1 MATITLYSGKI
12 NQMSSL
18 INKAKTSVK
27 SYKSDLKSLKSK
39 VLSIDESICDVD
51 DVISSIKSS
60 TKTQEDKI
68 ETLENLKQDINDFIS
83 DVVRID
89 GDAAD
94 AINKSKDD
102 FYDKYE
108 YLKPECEKS
117 GWEKFKDGCKK
128 VGEWCKEHWKE
139 ILAIAVVITGVVLC
153 FVPGLNWLGSGI
165 LIGSLKG
172 ALSGGLIG
180 GLSSWASGGSF
191 WEGFKDGVV
200 TGAIFGGVFGGLG
213 AAGEFL
219 GNAKAVSL
227 LANGKWLGKSCSF
240 AKTVGTV
247 AKASGA
253 ITFVMGGFDTLALG
267 SKILFG
273 DNWFSDFNA
282 ALHESSIYNITQ
294 TTIASVAVFTG
305 GMNSGFNKAAN
316 SAGVKPSCFVAGTL
330 VMAVAGMVAI
340 EKIKSGDKVIST
352 DPETMETSPKTVLET
367 YIREVTTLVHLT
379 VNGEEIVT
387 TVDHPFYVKNQG
399 FIKAGELIVGDE
411 LLDVNGNVLLV
422 EKFNVELTDEPVT
435 VYNFQVEGFHTYHVG
450 CFYVLVHN
458 ADYNQSPKEI
468 MAEHT
473 KGLDTREHPS
483 KYKQISAK
491 EKSRLE
497 SKVRDRTIT
506 KDEYKKL
513 EWNKKISA
521 RRQDAVNEFWDQEQI
536 RLQKGENGTRNWS
549 PQQKADILN
558 GKRPTYNGKTIQ
570 GHHTY
575 SVSKYPH
582 LSGNSEVIYP
592 ATFNEHLKGWHGG
605 NFRNSLPGEPIKTII
620 DF

>member
-282 ALHESSIYNITQ
+282 ALHESSIYNVAQ

-330 VMAVAGMVAI
+330 VMVVAGMVAI
-340 EKIKSGDKVIST
+340 ETIKSGDKVIST

-468 MAEHT
+468 MAERT

>member
-60 TKTQEDKI
+60 TKMQEDKI

-89 GDAAD
+89 GDAAE

-102 FYDKYE
+102 FYNKYE
-108 YLKPECEKS
+108 YLTPECEKS

-282 ALHESSIYNITQ
+282 ALHESSIYNVAQ

-352 DPETMETSPKTVLET
+352 DPETMETSLKTVLET

>member
-282 ALHESSIYNITQ
+282 ALHESSIYNVAQ

-330 VMAVAGMVAI
+330 VMAVVGMVAI
-340 EKIKSGDKVIST
+340 EKIKSGDKIIST
-352 DPETMETSPKTVLET
+352 DPETMETGEKTVLET

-468 MAEHT
+468 MAERT

-521 RRQDAVNEFWDQEQI
+521 KRQDAVNEFWDQEQI

>member
-108 YLKPECEKS
+108 YLKPECEKI

-128 VGEWCKEHWKE
+128 VGEWCKEHWK
-139 ILAIAVVITGVVLC
+139 AIITVVIVITAVVILVTCPACGAIIAGACWGAISGAVIGGV
-153 FVPGLNWLGSGI
+153 
-165 LIGSLKG
+165 
-172 ALSGGLIG
+172 AG
-180 GLSSWASGGSF
+180 GLSSLAAGGSF
-191 WEGFKDGVV
+191 WAGFEEGAFSGAL
-200 TGAIFGGVFGGLG
+200 TGAIFGGIGG
-213 AAGEFL
+213 AGSLL
-219 GNAKAVSL
+219 GNVSNSCKL
-227 LANGKWLGKSCSF
+227 FSVMKWTSRITGVL
-240 AKTVGTV
+240 
-247 AKASGA
+247 SGG
-253 ITFVMGGFDTLALG
+253 MGLFDTAAMVVGLFDPQNAFVQFNQKLHSSKLYNGFQFTVSAL
-267 SKILFG
+267 
-273 DNWFSDFNA
+273 
-282 ALHESSIYNITQ
+282 
-294 TTIASVAVFTG
+294 AVF
-305 GMNSGFNKAAN
+305 SGSTYSSMK
-316 SAGVKPSCFVAGTL
+316 KHQETLTCFVAGTMIL
-330 VMAVAGMVAI
+330 TASGLVAI
-340 EKIKSGDKVIST
+340 ENIKAGDKVIST
-352 DPETMETSPKTVLET
+352 DPETFETAEKTVLET
-367 YIREVTTLVHLT
+367 YIREDSKLIHLMI
-379 VNGEEIVT
+379 NGEEIIT
-387 TVDHPFYVKNQG
+387 TETHPFYVKNQG

-468 MAEHT
+468 MAERT

-521 RRQDAVNEFWDQEQI
+521 KRQDAVNEFWDQEQI

>member
-128 VGEWCKEHWKE
+128 VGEWCQEHWKE

-200 TGAIFGGVFGGLG
+200 TGAIFGGASWV
-213 AAGEFL
+213 APSTYFL
-219 GNAKAVSL
+219 GIGAVIVSGIIL
-227 LANGKWLGKSCSF
+227 KKTKLF
-240 AKTVGTV
+240 AGDPAPFVMELPAYHMPTVGTV
-247 AKASGA
+247 LRSMWERGWSFIKKAGTIILLSTIFVWFTSYFGVVDGTFRMLSEDEIDASILAVIGKAIAWLFAPLGWGNWQATVASITGLVAKENIVGTLGILYSAGDGTVYQNMAANFTAVSGYAFLAFNLLCAPCFAAMGA
-253 ITFVMGGFDTLALG
+253 IKREMNNRKWFFVAVGYQCGFAYLIGLIVNNIGLLAQGVFSIWTVVAILVIIGMIYLLVRPYKESQTLKVG
-267 SKILFG
+267 K
-273 DNWFSDFNA
+273 
-282 ALHESSIYNITQ
+282 T
-294 TTIASVAVFTG
+294 SVA
-305 GMNSGFNKAAN
+305 A
-316 SAGVKPSCFVAGTL
+316 
-330 VMAVAGMVAI
+330 
-340 EKIKSGDKVIST
+340 
-352 DPETMETSPKTVLET
+352 
-367 YIREVTTLVHLT
+367 
-379 VNGEEIVT
+379 
-387 TVDHPFYVKNQG
+387 
-399 FIKAGELIVGDE
+399 
-411 LLDVNGNVLLV
+411 
-422 EKFNVELTDEPVT
+422 
-435 VYNFQVEGFHTYHVG
+435 
-450 CFYVLVHN
+450 
-458 ADYNQSPKEI
+458 
-468 MAEHT
+468 
-473 KGLDTREHPS
+473 S
-483 KYKQISAK
+483 K
-491 EKSRLE
+491 
-497 SKVRDRTIT
+497 
-506 KDEYKKL
+506 
-513 EWNKKISA
+513 
-521 RRQDAVNEFWDQEQI
+521 
-536 RLQKGENGTRNWS
+536 
-549 PQQKADILN
+549 
-558 GKRPTYNGKTIQ
+558 
-570 GHHTY
+570 
-575 SVSKYPH
+575 
-582 LSGNSEVIYP
+582 
-592 ATFNEHLKGWHGG
+592 
-605 NFRNSLPGEPIKTII
+605 
-620 DF
+620 

>member
-1 MATITLYSGKI
+1 M
-12 NQMSSL
+12 
-18 INKAKTSVK
+18 
-27 SYKSDLKSLKSK
+27 
-39 VLSIDESICDVD
+39 
-51 DVISSIKSS
+51 
-60 TKTQEDKI
+60 
-68 ETLENLKQDINDFIS
+68 
-83 DVVRID
+83 
-89 GDAAD
+89 
-94 AINKSKDD
+94 
-102 FYDKYE
+102 
-108 YLKPECEKS
+108 
-117 GWEKFKDGCKK
+117 
-128 VGEWCKEHWKE
+128 
-139 ILAIAVVITGVVLC
+139 
-153 FVPGLNWLGSGI
+153 
-165 LIGSLKG
+165 
-172 ALSGGLIG
+172 
-180 GLSSWASGGSF
+180 
-191 WEGFKDGVV
+191 V

-282 ALHESSIYNITQ
+282 ALHESSIYNVAQ

-340 EKIKSGDKVIST
+340 ETIKSGDKVIST

-422 EKFNVELTDEPVT
+422 ENFDVELTDKPVK
-435 VYNFQVEGFHTYHVG
+435 VYNFQVEDFHTYHVSG
-450 CFYVLVHN
+450 FSVLVHN
-458 ADYNQSPKEI
+458 ASDLYARGSFRRSARQKAESEAPRNSNGKMKCPTCGKEI
-468 MAEHT
+468 PDKITINTKNGPVDRIGYDLDHYPETWAERKVKLQSLETTPTRTEVLDCYNSDLRVQCHECNIKHIFEGV
-473 KGLDTREHPS
+473 KG
-483 KYKQISAK
+483 
-491 EKSRLE
+491 
-497 SKVRDRTIT
+497 
-506 KDEYKKL
+506 
-513 EWNKKISA
+513 
-521 RRQDAVNEFWDQEQI
+521 
-536 RLQKGENGTRNWS
+536 
-549 PQQKADILN
+549 
-558 GKRPTYNGKTIQ
+558 
-570 GHHTY
+570 
-575 SVSKYPH
+575 
-582 LSGNSEVIYP
+582 
-592 ATFNEHLKGWHGG
+592 
-605 NFRNSLPGEPIKTII
+605 
-620 DF
+620 DFAE

>member
-128 VGEWCKEHWKE
+128 VGEWCQEHWKE

-282 ALHESSIYNITQ
+282 ALHESSIYNVAQ

-316 SAGVKPSCFVAGTL
+316 SAGVKPSCFVEGTL

-340 EKIKSGDKVIST
+340 ETIKSGDKVIST

-411 LLDVNGNVLLV
+411 LLDVNGNILLV
-422 EKFNVELTDEPVT
+422 ENFAIELTEKPVT
-435 VYNFQVEGFHTYHVG
+435 VYNFQVEDFHTYFVG
-450 CFYVLVHN
+450 TSQIMVHN
-458 ADYNQSPKEI
+458 SDCGIQENGYVDA
-468 MAEHT
+468 
-473 KGLDTREHPS
+473 
-483 KYKQISAK
+483 
-491 EKSRLE
+491 
-497 SKVRDRTIT
+497 
-506 KDEYKKL
+506 
-513 EWNKKISA
+513 KKIAEDPSEFTGKDVNDYA
-521 RRQDAVNEFWDQEQI
+521 REMKEVGYECKIKSSTRSRSGAQKVVVENCAGNRNIAQLQVSPGGGRHGSQPYVKISTTDQGI
-536 RLQKGENGTRNWS
+536 IKIVTG
-549 PQQKADILN
+549 
-558 GKRPTYNGKTIQ
+558 
-570 GHHTY
+570 
-575 SVSKYPH
+575 
-582 LSGNSEVIYP
+582 SEASYLTDGMET
-592 ATFNEHLKGWHGG
+592 A
-605 NFRNSLPGEPIKTII
+605 TII
-620 DF
+620 FTEG

>member
-68 ETLENLKQDINDFIS
+68 ETLENIKQDINDFIS

-128 VGEWCKEHWKE
+128 IGEWCKEHWKE

-282 ALHESSIYNITQ
+282 ALHESSIYNVAQ

-340 EKIKSGDKVIST
+340 ETIKSGDKVIST

-411 LLDVNGNVLLV
+411 LLDVNGNILLV
-422 EKFNVELTDEPVT
+422 ENFNVELTDEPVT

-468 MAEHT
+468 MAERT

-521 RRQDAVNEFWDQEQI
+521 KRQDAVNEFWDQEQI

>member
-1 MATITLYSGKI
+1 M
-12 NQMSSL
+12 
-18 INKAKTSVK
+18 
-27 SYKSDLKSLKSK
+27 
-39 VLSIDESICDVD
+39 
-51 DVISSIKSS
+51 
-60 TKTQEDKI
+60 
-68 ETLENLKQDINDFIS
+68 
-83 DVVRID
+83 
-89 GDAAD
+89 
-94 AINKSKDD
+94 
-102 FYDKYE
+102 
-108 YLKPECEKS
+108 
-117 GWEKFKDGCKK
+117 
-128 VGEWCKEHWKE
+128 
-139 ILAIAVVITGVVLC
+139 
-153 FVPGLNWLGSGI
+153 NWLGSGI

-282 ALHESSIYNITQ
+282 ALHESSIYNVAQ

-340 EKIKSGDKVIST
+340 ETIKSGDKVIST

-422 EKFNVELTDEPVT
+422 ENFDVELTDDSVK
-435 VYNFQVEGFHTYHVG
+435 VYNFQVEDYHTYHVSG
-450 CFYVLVHN
+450 LGVLVHN
-458 ADYNQSPKEI
+458 AGDYSNLK
-468 MAEHT
+468 
-473 KGLDTREHPS
+473 DS
-483 KYKQISAK
+483 KYVGEGKKFTKAQKRQIIQENMRRNGGKIKSDMSGK
-491 EKSRLE
+491 EL
-497 SKVRDRTIT
+497 V
-506 KDEYKKL
+506 
-513 EWNKKISA
+513 
-521 RRQDAVNEFWDQEQI
+521 
-536 RLQKGENGTRNWS
+536 
-549 PQQKADILN
+549 
-558 GKRPTYNGKTIQ
+558 
-570 GHHTY
+570 
-575 SVSKYPH
+575 
-582 LSGNSEVIYP
+582 P
-592 ATFNEHLKGWHGG
+592 ATQSKLNVTPDPLEVQIDHIKPRSSGG
-605 NFRNSLPGEPIKTII
+605 SNSYSNAQVLSREENIFKSNK
-620 DF
+620 